1 MERAIRMLIRAAMDT
16 VFRHLP
22 GWLARRGGNDGTAQG
37 RARIRTNERDMA
49 KKMRMIRK
57 LTRWLR

>member
-1 MERAIRMLIRAAMDT
+1 MDRAIGMLIRATMNT
-16 VFRHLP
+16 VLRHLP
-22 GWLARRGGNDGTAQG
+22 RWLARRGGDETSAEG

-49 KKMRMIRK
+49 KKMRMVRR